1 MMTLISDFLRH
12 YPEAAIFVAIAVG
25 VTVGRIKLGGFSL
38 GNATSVLIVAT
49 IIGATV
55 TGPLGLS
62 YPPLLK
68 VMAFAL
74 FVFAVGFHGGPQF
87 FSSFGLTTLT
97 QVAFAVFVAAVGLVS
112 TLIASYLLGL
122 DKGSAAGLAAG
133 ALTQTAMIGT
143 ALEALNSLGL
153 SPDAIAQAQSD
164 ATVSYA
170 LTYIFGTVAVI
181 GFTGQIAPRL
191 MKVSL
196 KEEARKLEAELAGGS
211 VSDHPHALAYRRFD
225 ARAYQVERGAGM
237 NVAEVESTL
246 GERAVVR
253 TIRRDS
259 ALLEPTPE
267 TVLRAGDEVVLTAR
281 RAGLLA
287 AATLIG
293 PELEGQQLLE
303 PTEGAQI
310 RVVLTRKHLAGRTL
324 ADFVEEAGDMARG
337 VYLVAV
343 IRGGRAL
350 PIGPGLRMMM
360 GDILE
365 LVGRQADVSRVT
377 ALIGAKYPY
386 TERSDLAWLGLG
398 LLGGTL
404 LGALTLKSGGLIL
417 TLGGGGGILIGGLL
431 AGWYNSRHPLVGGIP
446 HEAVRLAWDLGLA
459 LFVALLG
466 LTAGP
471 SAVAALVARGP
482 GVLIAGV
489 AVTLM
494 PLVAAVY
501 FGRYVLR
508 MNPVILCGALAG
520 SMTQDAA
527 MLAASEV
534 AESATPVL
542 GFTVPYAI
550 ANVLL
555 TLLGPIIVAVT

>member
-1 MMTLISDFLRH
+1 MINVIGDFLRH
-12 YPEAAIFVAIAVG
+12 YPEAAIFLAIAIG
-25 VTVGRIKLGGFSL
+25 VTIGRTKLGGFSL

-49 IIGATV
+49 VIGATV

-68 VMAFAL
+68 AIAFAL

-97 QVAFAVFVAAVGLVS
+97 QVVFAVFVAAVGLTS

-143 ALEALNSLGL
+143 ALAALGSMNL
-153 SPDAIAQAQSD
+153 SPEAITQAQSD

-170 LTYIFGTVAVI
+170 LTYIFGTAAVI
-181 GFTGQIAPRL
+181 AFTSQIAPRL

-211 VSDHPHALAYRRFD
+211 IADHPHALGYRRFD

-237 NVAEVESTL
+237 NVSAAEAAV
-246 GERAVVR
+246 GERAVIR
-253 TIRRDS
+253 TIRRDNIMV
-259 ALLEPTPE
+259 EPTPD
-267 TVLRAGDEVVLTAR
+267 TVLRAGDEVALTAR

-287 AATLIG
+287 AASRIG

-303 PTEGAQI
+303 PTEGTQTH
-310 RVVLTRKHLAGRTL
+310 VVLTQRSLAGLTL
-324 ADFVEEAGDMARG
+324 AEVVIKVGDMARG
-337 VYLVAV
+337 IYLVAV
-343 IRGGRAL
+343 VRGHRAL
-350 PIGPGLRMMM
+350 PVGPGLRMMM

-365 LVGRQADVSRVT
+365 LVGRQADVSRLT
-377 ALIGAKYPY
+377 ALIGVKYPY
-386 TERSDLAWLGLG
+386 IERSDLAWLGLG
-398 LLGGTL
+398 LFGGTL
-404 LGALTLKSGGLIL
+404 LGALTLKAGGVIL

-446 HEAVRLAWDLGLA
+446 HEAVRLVWDLGLV

-489 AVTLM
+489 AVTM
-494 PLVAAVY
+494 IPLITAVY
-501 FGRYVLR
+501 FGYYVLR
-508 MNPVILCGALAG
+508 MNPVILCGSLAG

-555 TLLGPIIVAVT
+555 TLLGPIIVGLT